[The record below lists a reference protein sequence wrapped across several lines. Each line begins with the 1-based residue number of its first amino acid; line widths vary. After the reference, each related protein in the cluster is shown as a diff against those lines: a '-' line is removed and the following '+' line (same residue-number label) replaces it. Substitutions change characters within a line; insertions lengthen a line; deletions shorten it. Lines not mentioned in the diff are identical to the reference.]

1 MGQSSQ
7 ETAASEKKT
16 EKRQKLPGKKKLFG
30 KHAELKN
37 NNAVLCAKLC
47 FANFSASSSEPE

>member
-7 ETAASEKKT
+7 ETAASEKKNRKT
-16 EKRQKLPGKKKLFG
+16 SKTSGEKKLFG